1 MCLGCGG
8 GGDNVAPCQLEG
20 ILKERSRFI
29 ADWSMEIE
37 QANENHSSKQVL
49 HNLNDNM
56 YVHKILGIFY
66 LPLPFVCYFTL
77 FCTASLYA
85 YENTVDDTPHHR
97 IFSCSSF
104 CGNFGRTIVLP
115 LNRN

>member
-1 MCLGCGG
+1 MRGGG

-66 LPLPFVCYFTL
+66 LPSPLYATLPFFAPHLSMHMKTLSMTPPIIGFFPVVHFVEILAAQL
-77 FCTASLYA
+77 FC
-85 YENTVDDTPHHR
+85 P
-97 IFSCSSF
+97 
-104 CGNFGRTIVLP
+104 
-115 LNRN
+115 